1 MVEAMVVLEM
11 IVGVELG
18 SPRFCW
24 IGAANGVGVIP
35 VGFGDEVPVAFAVG
49 DCQVS
54 SGRVVDVDFGAS
66 AQAENGGDGGKE
78 FTKLAVAEGD
88 WLGAM
93 CCPGL
98 AGHGF

>member
-35 VGFGDEVPVAFAVG
+35 VGFGDEVSVAFAVG

-78 FTKLAVAEGD
+78 FTKLSEAEGD
-88 WLGAM
+88 RLSVSR
-93 CCPGL
+93 CPGL